1 MAVAFLIMVIAP
13 IDMIGSIVA
22 VCVCPEKRS
31 REGFGSYNRRETRG
45 AAIPAPCLLDI
56 VTLSPHSC
64 KHRPQTDSP
73 TMTDL
78 VSLRLDPDI
87 RKRLDALAIA
97 TERSR
102 AAIAAEAI
110 KQYVDLQEWQ
120 IAAIK
125 KGVEQADR
133 GEFIDHARLKSK
145 WEKRLAASMNMA
157 R

>member
-1 MAVAFLIMVIAP
+1 
-13 IDMIGSIVA
+13 
-22 VCVCPEKRS
+22 
-31 REGFGSYNRRETRG
+31 
-45 AAIPAPCLLDI
+45 
-56 VTLSPHSC
+56 
-64 KHRPQTDSP
+64 
-73 TMTDL
+73 MTDL

-97 TERSR
+97 TERCR
-102 AAIAAEAI
+102 AAIAAEAV
-110 KQYVDLQEWQ
+110 KLCVDLQEWQ

-145 WEKRLAASMNMA
+145 LEKRLAASMDKA

>member
-1 MAVAFLIMVIAP
+1 
-13 IDMIGSIVA
+13 
-22 VCVCPEKRS
+22 
-31 REGFGSYNRRETRG
+31 
-45 AAIPAPCLLDI
+45 
-56 VTLSPHSC
+56 
-64 KHRPQTDSP
+64 
-73 TMTDL
+73 MTDL
-78 VSLRLDPDI
+78 VSLRLEPDI
-87 RKRLDALAIA
+87 RKRLDAFAVA

-102 AAIAAEAI
+102 AAIVAEAV

-145 WEKRLAASMNMA
+145 WEKRLAASMDKA

>member
-1 MAVAFLIMVIAP
+1 
-13 IDMIGSIVA
+13 
-22 VCVCPEKRS
+22 
-31 REGFGSYNRRETRG
+31 
-45 AAIPAPCLLDI
+45 
-56 VTLSPHSC
+56 
-64 KHRPQTDSP
+64 
-73 TMTDL
+73 MTDL

-102 AAIAAEAI
+102 VAIAAEAI

>member
-1 MAVAFLIMVIAP
+1 
-13 IDMIGSIVA
+13 
-22 VCVCPEKRS
+22 
-31 REGFGSYNRRETRG
+31 
-45 AAIPAPCLLDI
+45 
-56 VTLSPHSC
+56 
-64 KHRPQTDSP
+64 
-73 TMTDL
+73 MTDL

-87 RKRLDALAIA
+87 RKRLDALAVA

-102 AAIAAEAI
+102 SAIAAEAV

-145 WEKRLAASMNMA
+145 WEKRLAASMDKA

>member
-1 MAVAFLIMVIAP
+1 
-13 IDMIGSIVA
+13 
-22 VCVCPEKRS
+22 
-31 REGFGSYNRRETRG
+31 
-45 AAIPAPCLLDI
+45 
-56 VTLSPHSC
+56 
-64 KHRPQTDSP
+64 
-73 TMTDL
+73 MTDL

-97 TERSR
+97 TERRR
-102 AAIAAEAI
+102 AAIAAAAV

-125 KGVEQADR
+125 IGVEQADR

-145 WEKRLAASMNMA
+145 WEKRLAASMDKA

>member
-1 MAVAFLIMVIAP
+1 
-13 IDMIGSIVA
+13 
-22 VCVCPEKRS
+22 
-31 REGFGSYNRRETRG
+31 
-45 AAIPAPCLLDI
+45 
-56 VTLSPHSC
+56 
-64 KHRPQTDSP
+64 
-73 TMTDL
+73 MTDL

-102 AAIAAEAI
+102 AASAAEAVR
-110 KQYVDLQEWQ
+110 QYVDLQERQ

-125 KGVEQADR
+125 KGGEQADR

-145 WEKRLAASMNMA
+145 WEKRLAASMDKA

>member
-1 MAVAFLIMVIAP
+1 
-13 IDMIGSIVA
+13 
-22 VCVCPEKRS
+22 
-31 REGFGSYNRRETRG
+31 
-45 AAIPAPCLLDI
+45 
-56 VTLSPHSC
+56 
-64 KHRPQTDSP
+64 
-73 TMTDL
+73 MTDL

-87 RKRLDALAIA
+87 RKRLDALAVA
-97 TERSR
+97 TGRSR
-102 AAIAAEAI
+102 SAIAAEAV

-145 WEKRLAASMNMA
+145 WEKRLAASMDKA

>member
-1 MAVAFLIMVIAP
+1 M
-13 IDMIGSIVA
+13 S
-22 VCVCPEKRS
+22 
-31 REGFGSYNRRETRG
+31 
-45 AAIPAPCLLDI
+45 
-56 VTLSPHSC
+56 
-64 KHRPQTDSP
+64 
-73 TMTDL
+73 DL

-87 RKRLDALAIA
+87 RKRLDALAVA

-102 AAIAAEAI
+102 VAIAAEAV

-125 KGVEQADR
+125 KSVEQADR
-133 GEFIDHARLKSK
+133 GDFIDHTRLRSK